1 MGFDLYG
8 INPTVNK
15 EYPPRYNQIMKE
27 YGKDGWIDWT
37 KNVPEDVKEEY
48 FELKQQFEEN
58 NPGDYFR
65 NNVWYWRPLWS
76 FVSHHCMNILTEKD
90 ISGGTYNDGHKIS
103 KTKSLK
109 IAKKLSQLIAD
120 GTVAHYEKEY
130 RLGYEEA
137 QVWNE
142 EVNEMLKDIKARVKL
157 KFGKEMA
164 PVDYPA
170 PFKSEWDKTYGK
182 KNYDGHYPFSAD
194 NVEEFAKFCQQSG
207 GFTIC

>member
-27 YGKDGWIDWT
+27 YGKDGWIAWT

-142 EVNEMLKDIKARVKL
+142 EVNEMLKDIKALPMRK
-157 KFGKEMA
+157 
-164 PVDYPA
+164 
-170 PFKSEWDKTYGK
+170 
-182 KNYDGHYPFSAD
+182 
-194 NVEEFAKFCQQSG
+194 Q
-207 GFTIC
+207 